1 VRPRNLAVLRQ
12 IQSFSAMVVSEI
24 FLRNTNRLKTVRGDG
39 PKISGGSPLWPREYL
54 NQSDRS
60 DRTAEHP
67 EHRCAPDLVPR
78 RQVRELDLEK
88 VEIVLGGGEVVAG
101 LIGLAQR
108 EGIVWHEPG
117 MPEDGCSIL

>member
-1 VRPRNLAVLRQ
+1 
-12 IQSFSAMVVSEI
+12 MVVSEI

-67 EHRCAPDLVPR
+67 EHRCAPDRVPR
-78 RQVRELDLEK
+78 RQVRELTLRK
-88 VEIVLGGGEVVAG
+88 SRSSWGGEVVAG
-101 LIGLAQR
+101 LITGLAQR